1 MHRVELFF
9 SEWVIK
15 HRLFVLVMTLV
26 LVGLS
31 ASGLRHL
38 GFDNDFRAFFGEDNP
53 DLIAFNTMEDTYVK
67 SDNVFIVIA
76 PKQGDVFQPVHL
88 MMVEKMTADAWQM
101 PYSRRVDSIQ
111 NFQNSYAEEDDL
123 IVEDLYEEAESLAP
137 SDIEHIRKVALNDPL
152 LVKRLVSPDGKVT
165 AVNVTIQFPKVN
177 QTTELQEVVTHSRE
191 LVESYKT
198 KYPDVDFYV
207 TGVTFLNNA
216 FVESGQRDVMTLV
229 PLSFLVMVAFLFIL
243 LKSGSAVFGAMLVI
257 VFSDLIA
264 LGLAGYVGI
273 KLTPASISST
283 QMIMILAVA
292 NSVHMLVALI
302 YGLQQNEPKLVAL
315 KESVRVN
322 VQPIFL
328 TSITTMIGFLGL
340 NFSEVPPFNDLG
352 NIVAMGVFAT
362 LCLSLTFLPALMSY
376 LPIHVKQEKD
386 PSVEWLHNLS
396 LFVIKHHRAL
406 MVIVGSGIIL
416 SACLIPLNKAEDQFV
431 KYFDESVQFRTDSDF
446 ANKTLGGLYQVLYSF
461 PAKEKGAISEPEYL
475 ERLDAFNQWIS
486 KQPETI
492 NTYVLTDTM
501 RRLNKNMHGDDPDW
515 YVLPAEREL
524 AAQYILLYEMS
535 LPYGLD
541 LNNQVNVDKSATR
554 MVVGL
559 KEISTVELLDFEN
572 RVQSWLSEN
581 MPSSMQARGTGP
593 LMMFSHISEKNIK
606 SMLFGSVLA
615 LIAISFILIFVF
627 KSMKIGLL
635 SLVPN
640 LVPIIIGFGLWGLIY
655 AQVNMGLAIVVSMT
669 LGIVVDDTVHF
680 LSKYLRARR
689 EKGYSAEQAVT
700 YAFTHV
706 GKALVVSSIVLS
718 FGFAILMLSPFALNS
733 APATLTT
740 WVIIAALAA
749 DFTLLPA
756 LLLKFDKDEK

>member
-38 GFDNDFRAFFGEDNP
+38 GFDNDFRAFFCEDNP

-386 PSVEWLHNLS
+386 PSV
-396 LFVIKHHRAL
+396 V
-406 MVIVGSGIIL
+406 SGCITCR
-416 SACLIPLNKAEDQFV
+416 CL
-431 KYFDESVQFRTDSDF
+431 
-446 ANKTLGGLYQVLYSF
+446 
-461 PAKEKGAISEPEYL
+461 
-475 ERLDAFNQWIS
+475 
-486 KQPETI
+486 
-492 NTYVLTDTM
+492 
-501 RRLNKNMHGDDPDW
+501 
-515 YVLPAEREL
+515 
-524 AAQYILLYEMS
+524 
-535 LPYGLD
+535 
-541 LNNQVNVDKSATR
+541 
-554 MVVGL
+554 
-559 KEISTVELLDFEN
+559 
-572 RVQSWLSEN
+572 
-581 MPSSMQARGTGP
+581 
-593 LMMFSHISEKNIK
+593 
-606 SMLFGSVLA
+606 
-615 LIAISFILIFVF
+615 
-627 KSMKIGLL
+627 
-635 SLVPN
+635 
-640 LVPIIIGFGLWGLIY
+640 
-655 AQVNMGLAIVVSMT
+655 
-669 LGIVVDDTVHF
+669 
-680 LSKYLRARR
+680 
-689 EKGYSAEQAVT
+689 
-700 YAFTHV
+700 
-706 GKALVVSSIVLS
+706 
-718 FGFAILMLSPFALNS
+718 
-733 APATLTT
+733 
-740 WVIIAALAA
+740 
-749 DFTLLPA
+749 
-756 LLLKFDKDEK
+756 